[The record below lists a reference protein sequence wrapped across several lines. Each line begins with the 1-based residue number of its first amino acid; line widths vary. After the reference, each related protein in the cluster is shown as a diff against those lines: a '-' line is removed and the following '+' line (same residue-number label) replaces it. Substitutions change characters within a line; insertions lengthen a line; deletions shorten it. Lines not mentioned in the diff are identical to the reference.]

1 MRLVRMI
8 AVLLLVGM
16 AGLAMAELNKFG
28 VADTQ
33 KVTFNDPMKVGS
45 VVLPKGEYKV
55 QHTMEGSDHIMIFTQ
70 ERVSKPAEARVKC
83 QLVPLEGK
91 AKRTQLLYNTDASNT
106 RVLQEVVFSGDKAK
120 HVF

>member
-1 MRLVRMI
+1 MRLVKMI

-45 VVLPKGEYKV
+45 VMLPKGEYKV

-70 ERVSKPAEARVKC
+70 
-83 QLVPLEGK
+83 
-91 AKRTQLLYNTDASNT
+91 
-106 RVLQEVVFSGDKAK
+106 
-120 HVF
+120 